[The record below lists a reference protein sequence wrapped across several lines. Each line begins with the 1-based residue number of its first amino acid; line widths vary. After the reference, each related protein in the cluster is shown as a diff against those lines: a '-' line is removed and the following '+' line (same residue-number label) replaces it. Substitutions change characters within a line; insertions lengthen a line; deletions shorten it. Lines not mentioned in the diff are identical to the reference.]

1 MTKVPTPRVAV
12 AIPAKDEA
20 DALPGC
26 LRALDAAAEL
36 YAGEVSVVVLANDC
50 TDGTVDVL
58 RATTLEHARLRWKA
72 VELPPERRHA
82 GWARRLAFDAAAALL
97 VGPSDLLLSTDAD
110 TEVAPDWI
118 SGNARVIADGADA
131 VAGRAF
137 TRREERAQLG
147 ERARR
152 RLNQLGRYYTL
163 LDRLRAAAAPDVEPW
178 PRHYY
183 EGGASIA
190 LTLAMYRRIGGA
202 PTPPVAED
210 RALFAAVRA
219 GGGAVRHPI
228 RVRAFTSCR
237 TVGRAPGGMADTV
250 ATWIEQDEGAPL
262 HETYAPDAAFAP
274 EAATPADRLTFRTLP
289 LAIAEAQARIR
300 RLAAPP
306 QVEPIPLP
314 PLGRDRPNGVA
325 ERSPERLD
333 RLVPALRIVGGPEP
347 VDEQEVAARRERPAQ
362 ALACQR

>member
-1 MTKVPTPRVAV
+1 MVENTAYRPPRVAV
-12 AIPAKDEA
+12 AVPAKDEA

-26 LRALDAAAEL
+26 LRALDAAAAC
-36 YAGEVSVVVLANDC
+36 YDGEVWVVVLANCC
-50 TDGTVDVL
+50 TDGTVESL
-58 RATTLEHARLRWKA
+58 RATTLEHAQLRWRA
-72 VELPPERRHA
+72 VDLPPERRHA

-97 VGPSDLLLSTDAD
+97 SDPRDLLLSTDAD

-118 SGNARVIADGADA
+118 AGAARVIAEGADA

-137 TRREERAQLG
+137 TRREERASLG
-147 ERARR
+147 VRARD
-152 RLNQLGRYYTL
+152 RLNALGRYYTL
-163 LDRLRAAAAPDVEPW
+163 LDRLRAAAAPDGEPW

-190 LTLAMYRRIGGA
+190 LTLDMYRRIGGA

-219 GGGAVRHPI
+219 AGGAVRHPI

-250 ATWIEQDEGAPL
+250 ATWIEQDEDAPL

-274 EAATPADRLTFRTLP
+274 EAATPADQLTFRTLP
-289 LAIAEAQARIR
+289 FAIADAQARVR
-300 RLAAPP
+300 RLRAPP
-306 QVEPIPLP
+306 QVEPVLVA
-314 PLGRDRPNGVA
+314 PLGRDRPDGVA
-325 ERSPERLD
+325 ERGAQGVD
-333 RLVPALRIVGGPEP
+333 RLVPALRIVGGAEP
-347 VDEQEVAARRERPAQ
+347 VDEQEIAA
-362 ALACQR
+362 